1 MTKQELTE
9 TITNFIVDSNYQLV
23 LFLQYEEY
31 EKAIELKKLME
42 VTYKDLSTLMEIIT
56 NVDKDKALNELNR
69 MDSSIF
75 DRIALELS

>member
-23 LFLQYEEY
+23 LFLQDEEY